1 MSGLKSTTDK
11 SRMKLLMKG
20 KAMMTVDAYPCSS
33 ELEEAAKRL
42 YSAAGFLSL
51 HVAKANGLEEKT
63 SE

>member
-1 MSGLKSTTDK
+1 
-11 SRMKLLMKG
+11 
-20 KAMMTVDAYPCSS
+20 MMTVDAYPCSS

-51 HVAKANGLEEKT
+51 HVAKAIGLEEKT